1 MPPAPDEARQR
12 TRAVGAALLGALVL
26 TAAKLATAVATGSLS
41 VLASFLDSVMDVFA
55 TTVNWV
61 AIRVA
66 ARPADRDHAYGH
78 GKAESL
84 AGLFQGAVIGISG
97 AGLLVESV
105 RRLAAGSTVEHAA
118 LGVAV
123 MVFALAVTGAVVLR
137 LRAALRGADS
147 LALRAELVHYASD
160 FVVNGAALGALVVQM
175 ATGHSWPDQVV
186 SAALA
191 IWILRS
197 GARIFRESVDV
208 LMDREIAP
216 EEVVAQISR
225 ALEPF
230 PEIQAFH
237 SLRTRRSGNL
247 KFVDL
252 HLDIVRDLT
261 FARAHS
267 LAEQAIVAVQR
278 AIPGATVWV
287 HADPWPPDPG
297 EVVDG
302 AAVGR
307 VMLRE
312 PRPV

>member
-1 MPPAPDEARQR
+1 MAADEARNR
-12 TRAVGAALLGALVL
+12 SRAVGAALAGALVL
-26 TAAKLATAVATGSLS
+26 AAAKLATAIATGSLS

-105 RRLAAGSTVEHAA
+105 RRLVAGSAVERPA
-118 LGVAV
+118 LGIAV
-123 MVFALAVTGAVVLR
+123 MAFALAVTGAVVFR

-160 FVVNGAALGALVVQM
+160 FVVNGAALGALVVQL
-175 ATGHSWPDQVV
+175 ATGLSWPDAVV

-208 LMDREIAP
+208 LMDREVAP
-216 EEVVAQISR
+216 EEVVEQVSR

-230 PEIQAFH
+230 PEIHAFH

-252 HLDIVRDLT
+252 HLDIARDLT

-278 AIPGATVWV
+278 AIPGTTAWV

-297 EVVDG
+297 EIVDG
-302 AAVGR
+302 ASVGR
-307 VMLRE
+307 VMLPGRGAS
-312 PRPV
+312 P